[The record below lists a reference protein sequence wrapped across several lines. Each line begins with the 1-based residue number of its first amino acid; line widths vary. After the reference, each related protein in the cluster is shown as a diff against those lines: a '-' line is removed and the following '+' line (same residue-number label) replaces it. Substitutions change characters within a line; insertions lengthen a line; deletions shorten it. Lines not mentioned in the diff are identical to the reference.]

1 MSRFILGDCVQV
13 MSRFPSRAVDFILT
27 DPPYLVGYK
36 DRTGRTIAGDNT
48 SEWLQPAC
56 HEIVPRAEERQPA
69 GELLRL
75 EPRRSVYQRLES
87 GRLSHRGSC
96 CLCQNLRIE
105 IHLCRIHT

>member
-48 SEWLQPAC
+48 SEWLQPATVRNLSGHMSAPISITC
-56 HEIVPRAEERQPA
+56 PHWPRPGKRA
-69 GELLRL
+69 GH
-75 EPRRSVYQRLES
+75 S
-87 GRLSHRGSC
+87 
-96 CLCQNLRIE
+96 
-105 IHLCRIHT
+105 